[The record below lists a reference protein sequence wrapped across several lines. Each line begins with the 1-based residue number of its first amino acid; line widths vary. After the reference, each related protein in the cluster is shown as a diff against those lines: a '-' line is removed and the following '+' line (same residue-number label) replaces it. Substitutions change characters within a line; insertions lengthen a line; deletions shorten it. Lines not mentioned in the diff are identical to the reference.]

1 MVASAGCDPLCPVV
15 IAATH
20 YSARLAHSMGPT
32 VICTAGVAD
41 GRDIVAAYDRFAQS
55 GEGAGLE
62 APELQQMMRLEAW
75 LTGHEVYYVFAGRGG
90 TWVAEPAAG

>member
-1 MVASAGCDPLCPVV
+1 MPCRDCLHPLQRAPRPQ
-15 IAATH
+15 H
-20 YSARLAHSMGPT
+20 GPHT

>member
-1 MVASAGCDPLCPVV
+1 M
-15 IAATH
+15 
-20 YSARLAHSMGPT
+20 
-32 VICTAGVAD
+32 
-41 GRDIVAAYDRFAQS
+41 AAYDRFAQS

-75 LTGHEVYYVFAGRGG
+75 LTGHEVYYVFAGPGG